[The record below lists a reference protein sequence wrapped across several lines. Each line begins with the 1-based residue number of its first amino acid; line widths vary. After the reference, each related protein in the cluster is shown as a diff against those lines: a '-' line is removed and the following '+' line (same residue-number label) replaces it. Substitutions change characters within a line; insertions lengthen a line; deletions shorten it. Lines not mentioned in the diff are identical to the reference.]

1 MPTLKQPLL
10 PGLSD
15 LFPLEAVNLELSS
28 LKPTEIPYDYRPV
41 ANSHKITEL
50 DSSFFFE
57 TGRNLKDLLQYSL
70 STHKACDNEN
80 PNWFAEAALQDPVSI
95 LVTFANNYNPKGGY
109 WQTCVAAVTST
120 IHQAE
125 NITEADRKALIDGLR
140 EFYLA
145 IPTEYNYSDLGKIG
159 LTDRSSADK
168 LAAALREYFTL
179 LDFESSYLSDL
190 TLPPNR
196 PK

>member
-1 MPTLKQPLL
+1 MSLKQPLL
-10 PGLSD
+10 PGFLSPVD
-15 LFPLEAVNLELSS
+15 LANLELSS

-41 ANSHKITEL
+41 ANSPKITEL

-57 TGRNLKDLLQYSL
+57 TGRNLKDHLQRSL
-70 STHKACDNEN
+70 STHPACDNGN

-120 IHQAE
+120 IHKAE
-125 NITEADRKALIDGLR
+125 NILEADRKALIDKLR
-140 EFYLA
+140 GFYLA
-145 IPTEYNYSDLGKIG
+145 ISTDYNHPDLDKIG
-159 LTDRSSADK
+159 LTDRNRADK

>member
-1 MPTLKQPLL
+1 MSLKQPLL
-10 PGLSD
+10 PGFLSPVD
-15 LFPLEAVNLELSS
+15 LANLELSS

-41 ANSHKITEL
+41 ANSPKITEL

-57 TGRNLKDLLQYSL
+57 TGRNLKDHLQRSL
-70 STHKACDNEN
+70 STHPACDNGN

-125 NITEADRKALIDGLR
+125 NILEADRKALIDKLR
-140 EFYLA
+140 GFYLA
-145 IPTEYNYSDLGKIG
+145 ISTDYNHPDLDKIG
-159 LTDRSSADK
+159 LTDRNRADK